1 MNLTQVKEIETMNGH
16 LFRVERN
23 KISYRRNMCDKCKKI
38 TDATH
43 CDGCRLTLCK
53 EHWSSQGYA
62 THCDGCRLTLCKE
75 HWSSQG
81 CTSDYGKRM
90 LKELKSN
97 VTHKAKQHSLALYN
111 DFANSNN
118 PGILPRFAKSYIIV
132 TMPKFFNHFL
142 IHHYPIPFFIFH
154 DVTSICT
161 TTTTSLM

>member
-53 EHWSSQGYA
+53 EHWSSQG
-62 THCDGCRLTLCKE
+62 
-75 HWSSQG
+75 

-97 VTHKAKQHSLALYN
+97 VVELDYT
-111 DFANSNN
+111 D
-118 PGILPRFAKSYIIV
+118 
-132 TMPKFFNHFL
+132 
-142 IHHYPIPFFIFH
+142 
-154 DVTSICT
+154 
-161 TTTTSLM
+161 